1 MIARNP
7 IPLSYF
13 ERIQLGD
20 VGYIRRGSFHLL
32 FSAACPLEGRE
43 LGVDV
48 PRTFKQLDVGQ
59 TFTIG
64 PRQPGYLS
72 TKSVRETPGRPG
84 ASIYPY
90 AHPVPSVSFR
100 TSDASPSLL
109 EPGSRI
115 SFQLTGDQGA
125 ALLTKHQIHRED
137 VQLEG
142 TFREYTKGHYDS
154 WVKFA
159 RERGHP
165 NDIKPVLVTGTDMTK
180 DFAMVVYSKDDED
193 LTAEFTISAPGVASQ
208 WGTWRTPGV
217 VHTNCGPQPR
227 RPPLDNGGSAEI
239 DSDESTQC
247 VFVRY
252 YTMRKRLGIPM
263 VIRAAAGPHNLGPGS
278 PNSDR
283 WSPLE
288 ARSDSNS
295 GPGGGPGP
303 LYDDR
308 GDGGSP
314 MRAGSED
321 DGVIHNATTVRSL
334 QFLPILALSAD
345 YPSVGRE
352 GRFR

>member
-7 IPLSYF
+7 TPLSYF

-48 PRTFKQLDVGQ
+48 PRTFKRLDVGQ

-90 AHPVPSVSFR
+90 VRFVLSVSFG
-100 TSDASPSLL
+100 TSDACSSLL
-109 EPGSRI
+109 EPGSKI
-115 SFQLTGDQGA
+115 SFQLTGDRGA
-125 ALLTKHQIHRED
+125 ALLAKHQIYRED

-142 TFREYTKGHYDS
+142 TFRDYTKGHYDS

-165 NDIKPVLVTGTDMTK
+165 SDIKPVLVTGVDMTK
-180 DFAMVVYSKDDED
+180 DFAMVVYSKDDDD
-193 LTAEFTISAPGVASQ
+193 LTAEFTISAPGVASP
-208 WGTWRTPGV
+208 WGTWRAPGV
-217 VHTNCGPQPR
+217 VHTNCGPQLR
-227 RPPLDNGGSAEI
+227 RPPLDDSRSTEV
-239 DSDESTQC
+239 DSDHSTQC

-252 YTMRKRLGIPM
+252 YTMRKRLGIPR
-263 VIRAAAGPHNLGPGS
+263 VIRAAAGPHRLDPGS
-278 PNSDR
+278 PDSDR
-283 WSPLE
+283 VSPLE

-295 GPGGGPGP
+295 GPGAGPGP
-303 LYDDR
+303 LYDDG
-308 GDGGSP
+308 GDWASP
-314 MRAGSED
+314 VTAESED
-321 DGVIHNATTVRSL
+321 DGVIHNATAV
-334 QFLPILALSAD
+334 
-345 YPSVGRE
+345 
-352 GRFR
+352 

>member
-1 MIARNP
+1 M
-7 IPLSYF
+7 
-13 ERIQLGD
+13 
-20 VGYIRRGSFHLL
+20 

-72 TKSVRETPGRPG
+72 TKSVRKTPGRPR

-90 AHPVPSVSFR
+90 AHPVPSVSLR
-100 TSDASPSLL
+100 TSSVCSSLL
-109 EPGSRI
+109 EPGSSI

-137 VQLEG
+137 AQLEG

-165 NDIKPVLVTGTDMTK
+165 NDIKPVLVTGVDMTR
-180 DFAMVVYSKDDED
+180 DFAMVVYSKDDD
-193 LTAEFTISAPGVASQ
+193 DMTAEFTISAPGIASP
-208 WGTWRTPGV
+208 WGTWSTPGV
-217 VHTNCGPQPR
+217 VHTNCGPQLR
-227 RPPLDNGGSAEI
+227 RPPFDDTRSTEV
-239 DSDESTQC
+239 DSDEPTQC

-252 YTMRKRLGIPM
+252 YTMRKRLGIPR
-263 VIRAAAGPHNLGPGS
+263 VIRAAAGPHRLGPGS
-278 PNSDR
+278 PDPDR
-283 WSPLE
+283 GSPLE

-295 GPGGGPGP
+295 GPGAGSGSLDDDG
-303 LYDDR
+303 DDR
-308 GDGGSP
+308 GAP
-314 MRAGSED
+314 VRAESED
-321 DGVIHNATTVRSL
+321 EDVIHNATAVRSL
-334 QFLPILALSAD
+334 SYLPTLALSD
-345 YPSVGRE
+345 
-352 GRFR
+352 